1 MSYICEHP
9 AFGASANAQID
20 DLLQQ
25 REVILYAAVLAAA
38 EDLRTRH
45 PRLSDALSYAAI
57 EYIDTVNYV
66 VSKPSQPNER
76 GKVVRHD

>member
-1 MSYICEHP
+1 MYICQHP
-9 AFGASANAQID
+9 AFGAAASAELD
-20 DLLQQ
+20 DLLHQ
-25 REVILYAAVLAAA
+25 RGVILYAVVLAAA

-45 PRLSDALSYAAI
+45 PHLSDALSYAAI

-66 VSKPSQPNER
+66 VSKPSQPDER